1 MSCLASLSSIV
12 AARTGRGLPVLCAA
26 IFATLLSAAPPS
38 TWAADPEIEL
48 NAGLYL
54 IRAEVVDAPETR
66 ARGLMYRKSMPA
78 NHGMLF
84 VFPDVE
90 RQCFWM
96 KNTLI
101 PLSIAFLDEHGAIV
115 NIADMQPQTE
125 ENHCSERPVRY
136 ALEMNQGWFAAKR
149 IGPGTIVRG
158 LGQATSQR

>member
-1 MSCLASLSSIV
+1 MSYLTSFSSIV
-12 AARTGRGLPVLCAA
+12 AARVGGGLTALCAT
-26 IFATLLSAAPPS
+26 IFATMLSAAP
-38 TWAADPEIEL
+38 TAVWAAEPEIEL
-48 NAGLYL
+48 NAGLYV

-125 ENHCSERPVRY
+125 DNHCSERPVRY

-149 IGPGTIVRG
+149 IGPGTRVTG
-158 LGQATSQR
+158 LAQAAPQR

>member
-1 MSCLASLSSIV
+1 MTYLGLVSNLSP
-12 AARTGRGLPVLCAA
+12 AGAGRGLTILCATV
-26 IFATLLSAAPPS
+26 FAALLFAAPSPAR
-38 TWAADPEIEL
+38 AAEPEIEL
-48 NAGLYL
+48 NAGLYV

-84 VFPDVE
+84 VFPDVA

-101 PLSIAFLDEHGAIV
+101 PLSIAFLDDHGAIV

-125 ENHCSERPVRY
+125 DNHCSERPVRY
-136 ALEMNQGWFAAKR
+136 ALEMNQGWFAAKNIR
-149 IGPGTIVRG
+149 PGFKISGVEKALQPR
-158 LGQATSQR
+158 